1 MTEIVL
7 AAMLTITTGSMGFAF
22 NQLWKVSNLVNRI
35 DERTLD
41 HERRIGC
48 LEDAA

>member
-1 MTEIVL
+1 MTEIIV
-7 AAMLTITTGSMGFAF
+7 AALLTITTGSMGFAF
-22 NQLWKVSNLVNRI
+22 NQLWKVSALVNRI

-41 HERRIGC
+41 HERRLVD